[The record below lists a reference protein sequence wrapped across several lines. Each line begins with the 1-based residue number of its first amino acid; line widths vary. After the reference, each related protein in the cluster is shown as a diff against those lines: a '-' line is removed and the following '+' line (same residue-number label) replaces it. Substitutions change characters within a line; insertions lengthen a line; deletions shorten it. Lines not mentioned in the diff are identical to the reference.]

1 MNKLNLT
8 AKEVLDKSFEK
19 DFKGYNS
26 DQVDDFLDVVIEDYQ
41 LMEENVKELLDLI
54 SSLQNEVKALQDRN
68 VELEGMR
75 KAFDLSKTTSYS
87 SVDLLK
93 RISRLEEEVY
103 KK

>member
-8 AKEVLDKSFEK
+8 AKEVLDKHFDK
-19 DFKGYNS
+19 DFKGYSS

-41 LMEENVKELLDLI
+41 LMEENVSELLNMI
-54 SSLQNEVKALQDRN
+54 NSLQAEVKSLQDRN

-93 RISRLEEEVY
+93 RISRIEEEVF